1 MKRMVLATFTAASF
15 AIAGVTTAAQPAHV
29 APPPAHPPL
38 GDTITI
44 YSSADPAGF
53 NPQQW
58 IFNQRIGYNNMDP
71 SQIPGFGVVKEV
83 RKMNLKAGLNRL
95 DFTNVAALIDP
106 TSVSFQ
112 DLTVPATSVWNQRFK
127 FDLVNSQK
135 ILSKY
140 LGHSIT
146 LYSPV
151 GLRGVKKITGKLL
164 HAGNSLVLQTHHGL
178 RILNTAN
185 LQQIHLGKLPRG
197 LITKPTLEWLVD
209 APVGGKQTILT
220 SYQTKGLTW
229 IADYNLVLNS
239 ANTHGSLAAWVTILN
254 LSGKTYRSAHVK
266 LIAGNVNRV
275 QQPQSFNGLAAA
287 RLMQMQAQT
296 VAPAFKEKAFF
307 EYHMYTLPRPTT
319 IHQNSTQQIALFPT
333 KPRIAVQKE
342 FIYSGQTTT
351 WWGYYGGPN
360 LMRNTGIQSTG
371 EVGVYV
377 RFNNNKKNSLGI
389 PFPKGKMRVYQA
401 DPADGT
407 LEFLGEDLIHNTP
420 VDEPVM
426 VKVGKAFDI
435 IGKRVQTNFDLNN
448 AGKTLQ
454 ETFQI
459 TLHNHS
465 KKAAHILV
473 QQYLWR
479 WLNWK
484 ILKNS
489 AKFKKLNSREIEFP
503 VDVPANN
510 GKKVIT
516 YTVRYNWR

>member
-1 MKRMVLATFTAASF
+1 MKSIGLAIFAAASLATHGLTSAA
-15 AIAGVTTAAQPAHV
+15 APAPVAKHAAQP
-29 APPPAHPPL
+29 PT
-38 GDTITI
+38 GTTITI
-44 YSSADPAGF
+44 YSSADPASF

-58 IFNQRIGYNNMDP
+58 VFNQQIGYNNVNP

-83 RKMNLKAGLNRL
+83 REMNLKAGLNHL

-112 DLTVPATSVWNQRFK
+112 DLTVPRTSVWDQRFK

-140 LGHSIT
+140 LGHSVT
-146 LYSPV
+146 LYSSV
-151 GLRGVKKITGKLL
+151 GLRGVKQITGKLL
-164 HAGNSLVLQTHHGL
+164 HAGSALVVQTHHGL
-178 RILNTAN
+178 RILNAAN

-197 LITKPTLEWLVD
+197 LMTKPTLEWLVD
-209 APVGGKQTILT
+209 APVGGKQKILT
-220 SYQTKGLTW
+220 AYQTKGLTW
-229 IADYNLVLNS
+229 TADYNLVLNS
-239 ANTHGSLAAWVTILN
+239 ANTGASLSAWVTILN
-254 LSGKTYRSAHVK
+254 LSGKSYRHAHVK

-275 QQPQSFNGLAAA
+275 QPPVAQFEMRAAG
-287 RLMQMQAQT
+287 QMQNA
-296 VAPAFKEKAFF
+296 APAFKEKTFF
-307 EYHMYTLPRPTT
+307 EYHMYTLPRRTT
-319 IHQNSTQQIALFPT
+319 VHQNSTQQIALFPT
-333 KPRIAVQKE
+333 KPHIAVQKE
-342 FIYSGQTTT
+342 FIYSGQNTG

-360 LMRNTGIQSTG
+360 LVRNNGIQSTG

-377 RFNNNKKNSLGI
+377 RFNNSRNNSLGI
-389 PFPKGKMRVYQA
+389 PFPKGKIRIYQA

-435 IGKRVQTNFDLNN
+435 IGKRVQTNFNLNN
-448 AGKTLQ
+448 AGKTLK

-459 TLHNHS
+459 TLDNHG
-465 KKAAHILV
+465 KTDAHILV

-479 WLNWK
+479 WSNWN
-484 ILKNS
+484 IVKNS
-489 AKFKKLNSREIEFP
+489 DKFQKINAREIEFP
-503 VDVPANN
+503 VDVPGHN

-516 YTVRYNWR
+516 YTVRYNWW

>member
-1 MKRMVLATFTAASF
+1 MKSIGFSLFAVASLV
-15 AIAGVTTAAQPAHV
+15 ACGVTSAAAPTPVVRHAAQP
-29 APPPAHPPL
+29 PS
-38 GDTITI
+38 GTTITI
-44 YSSADPAGF
+44 YSSADPAAF

-58 IFNQRIGYNNMDP
+58 VFNQRIGYNYVDP

-83 RKMNLKAGLNRL
+83 REMNLKAGLNHL

-112 DLTVPATSVWNQRFK
+112 DLTVPQTSVWDQRFK

-140 LGHSIT
+140 LGHTIT
-146 LYSPV
+146 LFAQA
-151 GLRGVKKITGKLL
+151 GLRGVKQIRGKLL
-164 HAGNSLVLQTHHGL
+164 HAGNSLVVQTDHGL
-178 RILNTAN
+178 RILNAAN

-197 LITKPTLEWLVD
+197 LMTKPTLEWLVD
-209 APVGGKQTILT
+209 APVGGKQKILT

-239 ANTHGSLAAWVTILN
+239 TNTAAGLSAWVTILN
-254 LSGKTYRSAHVK
+254 LSGKTYRHAHLK
-266 LIAGNVNRV
+266 LIAGNVHRV
-275 QQPQSFNGLAAA
+275 QQPQPLLMMA
-287 RLMQMQAQT
+287 RAGAEQLQNA
-296 VAPAFKEKAFF
+296 VPAFKEKAFF
-307 EYHMYTLPRPTT
+307 EYHMYTLPRRTT

-333 KPRIAVQKE
+333 KPYIAVQKE
-342 FIYSGQTTT
+342 FIYSGQNNP

-360 LMRNTGIQSTG
+360 LLRNNGIESTG

-377 RFNNNKKNSLGI
+377 RFNNSRKNSLGI
-389 PFPKGKMRVYQA
+389 PFPKGKMRVYQE

-420 VDEPVM
+420 ADEPVM

-435 IGKRVQTNFDLNN
+435 VGKRVQTNFKLNN

-459 TLHNHS
+459 TLDNHG
-465 KKAAHILV
+465 KTAVHILV

-479 WLNWK
+479 WNNWK
-484 ILKNS
+484 IVKNS
-489 AKFKKLNSREIEFP
+489 DKFKKLNSREIEFP
-503 VDVPANN
+503 IDVPGHN

>member
-1 MKRMVLATFTAASF
+1 MKRLTLALFAAASLATVS
-15 AIAGVTTAAQPAHV
+15 VTTAAAPAKAAKPLAQP
-29 APPPAHPPL
+29 PS
-38 GDTITI
+38 GTTITI
-44 YSSADPAGF
+44 YSSADPAAF

-58 IFNQRIGYNNMDP
+58 VFNQQVGYNNMNP

-83 RKMNLKAGLNRL
+83 REMNLKAGLNHL

-112 DLTVPATSVWNQRFK
+112 DLSIPKTSVWDQRFK

-151 GLRGVKKITGKLL
+151 GLRGVKQITGKLL
-164 HAGNSLVLQTHHGL
+164 HAGNSLVVQTRHGL
-178 RILNTAN
+178 RILHAAN

-197 LITKPTLEWLVD
+197 LMTKPTLEWLVD
-209 APVGGKQTILT
+209 APVGGKQKILT

-239 ANTHGSLAAWVTILN
+239 ANTAASLSAWVTILN
-254 LSGKTYRSAHVK
+254 LSGKTYRHAHLK

-275 QQPQSFNGLAAA
+275 QQPQPFGMMALRRAA
-287 RLMQMQAQT
+287 QMENA
-296 VAPAFKEKAFF
+296 APAFREKAFF
-307 EYHMYTLPRPTT
+307 EYHMYTLPRRTT

-333 KPRIAVQKE
+333 KPHIAVQKE
-342 FIYSGQTTT
+342 FIYSGQSTG

-360 LMRNTGIQSTG
+360 LMRNNGIQSTG
-371 EVGVYV
+371 EIGVYV
-377 RFNNNKKNSLGI
+377 RFNNNKRNSLGI

-459 TLHNHS
+459 TLDNHG
-465 KKAAHILV
+465 KTAAHILV

-479 WLNWK
+479 WSNWK
-484 ILKNS
+484 IVKNS
-489 AKFKKLNSREIEFP
+489 DKFKKINAREIEFP
-503 VDVPANN
+503 VNVPADN
-510 GKKVIT
+510 GKKIIT
-516 YTVRYNWR
+516 YTVRYSWR